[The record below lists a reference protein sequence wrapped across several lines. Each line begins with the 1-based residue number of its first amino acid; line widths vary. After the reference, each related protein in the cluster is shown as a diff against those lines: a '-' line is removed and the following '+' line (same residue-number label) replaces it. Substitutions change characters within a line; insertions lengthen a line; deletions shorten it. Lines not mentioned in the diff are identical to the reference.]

1 VACRLVI
8 AVDGPSGAGKST
20 ASRGLARRLGFQY
33 VDTGAMYRAVAHLA
47 STQGIPAND
56 AERLQALCRDL
67 LFEFREEPDGRLLVL
82 ASGQDV
88 TAEIRRPDVG
98 QLASAVST
106 HAGVREHL
114 VRIQRA
120 MGEGG
125 NVVMEGRDIGTVVFP
140 DASVKFF
147 ITADPVARAR
157 RRALELAARGLITD
171 AARVETEQT
180 ERDARDSS
188 RVHAPL
194 REAPDAV
201 VMDTTEMSLEEV
213 IDAMEQIVAE
223 RSTSM

>member
-1 VACRLVI
+1 
-8 AVDGPSGAGKST
+8 
-20 ASRGLARRLGFQY
+20 
-33 VDTGAMYRAVAHLA
+33 VAHLA
-47 STQGIPAND
+47 ATEGIPADD

-67 LFEFREEPDGRLLVL
+67 GFEFREEPDGRLLVL
-82 ASGQDV
+82 AGGQDV

-98 QLASAVST
+98 QLASAVSI

-120 MGEGG
+120 MGEAG

-140 DASVKFF
+140 DALVKFF

-171 AARVETEQT
+171 TARVETEQT

-201 VMDTTEMSLEEV
+201 VVDTTEMSLEEV
-213 IDAMEQIVAE
+213 IEAMERIVVE
-223 RSTSM
+223 RSTSL

>member
-20 ASRGLARRLGFQY
+20 ASRGLARRLGFRY
-33 VDTGAMYRAVAHLA
+33 VDTGAMYRAVAHFA
-47 STQGIPAND
+47 ATQGIPADN

-67 LFEFREEPDGRLLVL
+67 GFEFREEPDGRLLVL
-82 ASGQDV
+82 VGGQDV

-140 DASVKFF
+140 DARVKFF

-171 AARVETEQT
+171 GARVETEQT

-213 IDAMEQIVAE
+213 IDAMERIVVE

>member
-1 VACRLVI
+1 
-8 AVDGPSGAGKST
+8 
-20 ASRGLARRLGFQY
+20 
-33 VDTGAMYRAVAHLA
+33 MYRAVAHLA
-47 STQGIPAND
+47 ATQGIPADD

-82 ASGQDV
+82 AGGQDV

-140 DASVKFF
+140 NASVKFF

-180 ERDARDSS
+180 ERAARDSS

-213 IDAMEQIVAE
+213 IDAMERTVAE

>member
-1 VACRLVI
+1 
-8 AVDGPSGAGKST
+8 
-20 ASRGLARRLGFQY
+20 
-33 VDTGAMYRAVAHLA
+33 M
-47 STQGIPAND
+47 
-56 AERLQALCRDL
+56 
-67 LFEFREEPDGRLLVL
+67 
-82 ASGQDV
+82 
-88 TAEIRRPDVG
+88 
-98 QLASAVST
+98 
-106 HAGVREHL
+106 

-140 DASVKFF
+140 DAPVKFF

-171 AARVETEQT
+171 TARVETEQT

-213 IDAMEQIVAE
+213 IDAMERIVVE
-223 RSTSM
+223 RTGSM